1 MGRVRSVKD
10 AAYASILK
18 GHSTAMAIDF
28 NYIFTVSPIGGM
40 MGVFL
45 PPKIFEKIK
54 TLSYLSMSGN
64 GVEGHMEL
72 KLTTKDNLLKVITD
86 IVRMAATDEK

>member
-1 MGRVRSVKD
+1 
-10 AAYASILK
+10 
-18 GHSTAMAIDF
+18 
-28 NYIFTVSPIGGM
+28 